1 MHRAH
6 QGKGFQLISQAAAQ
20 AHFDGAITL
29 QQRLAEGHE
38 RFLLGLG
45 QQRQPWV
52 GVLLVL
58 AQPQQRGT
66 AIGME
71 KQRRLALQLLLQGI
85 PGAQLPQQLQQRGP
99 GGVIARFCQLAQ
111 QLLAGEVGIAAKQIP
126 GFAPAHQAA
135 VNSGQRCSSW
145 RSKGWRSR
153 QRCW

>member
-6 QGKGFQLISQAAAQ
+6 QRQRLQLISQASAQ

-45 QQRQPWV
+45 QQCQPWV

-66 AIGME
+66 AIGIL
-71 KQRRLALQLLLQGI
+71 KQCRLALQLLLQGI
-85 PGAQLPQQLQQRGP
+85 PSAQLPQQLQQRGP
-99 GGVIARFCQLAQ
+99 GGGIAR
-111 QLLAGEVGIAAKQIP
+111 
-126 GFAPAHQAA
+126 
-135 VNSGQRCSSW
+135 
-145 RSKGWRSR
+145 
-153 QRCW
+153 